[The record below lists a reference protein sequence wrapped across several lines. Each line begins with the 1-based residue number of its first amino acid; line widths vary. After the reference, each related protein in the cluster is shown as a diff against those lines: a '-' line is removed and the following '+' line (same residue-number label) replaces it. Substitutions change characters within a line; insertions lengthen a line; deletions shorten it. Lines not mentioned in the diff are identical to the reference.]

1 MVEAERVGQYLTI
14 FYGFVILLL
23 LLGGAAYAWHL
34 ISAEKQG
41 GSFLSYG
48 ALLVLFVAG
57 LFFIDYASMNLIQA
71 DMTYKRGRPYDQQA
85 GQIVGQINQ
94 LQGEEQ
100 QQALT
105 AAIDTWDSAVA
116 VYERTVE
123 MAPNEDFYY
132 LWLGRAYLEESQ
144 VNLAEQADLLDTAER
159 RLQRAKVINPL
170 NTDHTANLARLN
182 VRWAQLAE
190 ESQRQK
196 HIDDAKG
203 YYQDALALSPQNSII
218 RNEYGGLLLSL
229 DNDCEAAIGVFAE
242 SAEVDRFY
250 EQTYLRLSETYLNCS
265 TREEIDTLDYLNQ
278 AADALSGLD
287 TDVLPGRAERVMP
300 QASNLKLRIAQ
311 AYINQTAYDEAR
323 TLISDVLERSP
334 DMQPQADSLIAQIE
348 AAAGSGE

>member
-1 MVEAERVGQYLTI
+1 
-14 FYGFVILLL
+14 
-23 LLGGAAYAWHL
+23 
-34 ISAEKQG
+34 
-41 GSFLSYG
+41 
-48 ALLVLFVAG
+48 
-57 LFFIDYASMNLIQA
+57 MNLIQA

-85 GQIVGQINQ
+85 GQIVGRINQ

-144 VNLAEQADLLDTAER
+144 VNLAEQADLLDTAEK

-170 NTDHTANLARLN
+170 NPDHTATLARLN
-182 VRWAQLAE
+182 VRWAQLADA
-190 ESQRQK
+190 SQRQK

-229 DNDCEAAIGVFAE
+229 DNDCEAAIGIFTE

-278 AADALSGLD
+278 AADALTGLD
-287 TDVLPGRAERVMP
+287 TDVLPRRAERVMP

-311 AYINQTAYDEAR
+311 AYIGEAAYAEAR
-323 TLISDVLERSP
+323 ALISDAVERSP
-334 DMQPQADSLIAQIE
+334 DMQPQADSLLAQIE

>member
-1 MVEAERVGQYLTI
+1 
-14 FYGFVILLL
+14 
-23 LLGGAAYAWHL
+23 
-34 ISAEKQG
+34 
-41 GSFLSYG
+41 
-48 ALLVLFVAG
+48 
-57 LFFIDYASMNLIQA
+57 MNLIQA

-85 GQIVGQINQ
+85 GQIVGRINQ

-144 VNLAEQADLLDTAER
+144 VNLAEQADLLDTAEK

-182 VRWAQLAE
+182 VRWAQLADA
-190 ESQRQK
+190 SQRQK

-229 DNDCEAAIGVFAE
+229 DNDCEAAIGIFTE

-278 AADALSGLD
+278 AADALTGLD
-287 TDVLPGRAERVMP
+287 TDVLPRRAERVMP

-311 AYINQTAYDEAR
+311 AYIGEAAYAEAR
-323 TLISDVLERSP
+323 ALISDAVERSP
-334 DMQPQADSLIAQIE
+334 DMQPQADSLLAQIE